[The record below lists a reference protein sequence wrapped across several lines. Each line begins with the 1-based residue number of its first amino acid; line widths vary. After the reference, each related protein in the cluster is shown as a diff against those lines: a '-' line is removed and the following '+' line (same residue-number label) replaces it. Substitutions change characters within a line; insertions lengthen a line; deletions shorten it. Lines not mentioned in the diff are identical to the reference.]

1 MSCKY
6 SCIKNKFTKRSIYIE
21 LLKIPTEKKK
31 VQFSYKK
38 RHQNVLLTRK

>member
-31 VQFSYKK
+31 YNFHTK
-38 RHQNVLLTRK
+38 RDIKMCY